1 VGMKI
6 ILTGDDAR
14 EYLAWVQPTQRE
26 RSAKR
31 LFEHLADEQIQTG
44 STAELQKEID
54 AHWAAKG
61 VRSEEI
67 LTSPEDAA
75 RILAEMG
82 APVPVTLVGADPTGE
97 TDCTA
102 AFQAAVDALPQNASV
117 ELDTAALFGG
127 QPPGNHEERFPVT
140 AVVTD
145 NAVGQALAQK
155 LQAAGVPT
163 VTAPPGPPAIVAI
176 APTLDK
182 DGFPWDQRI
191 HSGSKAINKD
201 GTWRTKKNLDPATLA
216 VVTAEL
222 KQLMG
227 IPSPVASTNIPQP
240 PTNAAPAPFQPPV
253 GPAAV
258 VGDAAA
264 AFAAKQI
271 PLIPPVPAV
280 PFAPAVP
287 VPPPSGAAPITS
299 SVQENSAVLPLP
311 PTTAITASLSNTP
324 PTLSFGELIFKVSQG
339 VAQGTLTDA
348 RVTEVCA
355 KHGLPGGQIVL
366 IGSRPDLIPQVA
378 KDLGLM

>member
-1 VGMKI
+1 MGMKI
-6 ILTGDDAR
+6 VLTGDDAR
-14 EYLAWVQPTQRE
+14 EYLAWVQPSQRE

-31 LFEHLADEQIQTG
+31 LFEHLADEQINTG
-44 STAELQKEID
+44 STADLQKEID

-82 APVPVTLVGADPTGE
+82 APLPEPLVGAVQVTTTGE
-97 TDCTA
+97 PNTND
-102 AFQAAVDALPQNASV
+102 VV
-117 ELDTAALFGG
+117 DTAALFGG
-127 QPPGNHEERFPVT
+127 QSPTT
-140 AVVTD
+140 AVPS
-145 NAVGQALAQK
+145 AVPAPPQTVAPSQALPVAPS
-155 LQAAGVPT
+155 AAPSN
-163 VTAPPGPPAIVAI
+163 GPPPIVAI

-182 DGFPWDQRI
+182 DGLPWDQRI

-222 KQLMG
+222 KQVMG

>member
-1 VGMKI
+1 VAITITLTDGDADDYI
-6 ILTGDDAR
+6 ILM
-14 EYLAWVQPTQRE
+14 QE
-26 RSAKR
+26 RQAV
-31 LFEHLADEQIQTG
+31 ADERRRFREMERKTFDTPLTPP
-44 STAELQKEID
+44 SAAELQKEID
-54 AHWAAKG
+54 ALWAAKG

-75 RILAEMG
+75 RILAEVG
-82 APVPVTLVGADPTGE
+82 APVPDKLSDVIKISTIEQATEFFGE
-97 TDCTA
+97 K
-102 AFQAAVDALPQNASV
+102 DANTS

-127 QPPGNHEERFPVT
+127 SLTGALTYDTTTPRMTLPAG
-140 AVVTD
+140 AVVVVNPPAPPQVIT
-145 NAVGQALAQK
+145 
-155 LQAAGVPT
+155 
-163 VTAPPGPPAIVAI
+163 PPGPPPIVAI

-182 DGFPWDQRI
+182 DGLPWDQRI

-222 KQLMG
+222 KQVMG

>member
-1 VGMKI
+1 MGMKI
-6 ILTGDDAR
+6 ILTGYDAQ

-31 LFEHLADEQIQTG
+31 VFEHLADEQIQTG

-75 RILAEMG
+75 RILAEMS
-82 APVPVTLVGADPTGE
+82 ASVPVGAVQVTTTGE
-97 TDCTA
+97 SDTND
-102 AFQAAVDALPQNASV
+102 VDTS
-117 ELDTAALFGG
+117 ALFGG
-127 QPPGNHEERFPVT
+127 QSPTTAAPSVVPAPPLTSAPS
-140 AVVTD
+140 
-145 NAVGQALAQK
+145 QALPV
-155 LQAAGVPT
+155 VPS
-163 VTAPPGPPAIVAI
+163 VAPSNGPPPIVAI